1 MKIIF
6 LSLIIFTIIFSNTV
20 FGESDNESSAIINN
34 LTKTNNETELNE
46 SIPVIETHEPSIDQN
61 DQTNLKILNDIKDT
75 LIANQ
80 KQDEKAQLM
89 YTVAQVSGIFIAIL
103 GGFLTTKLLTI
114 STDKN
119 RLTSQIEEIKTKTDN
134 HNKII
139 EHYTEIKDNIGF
151 QWAEENINGF
161 VNELSN
167 SDTPIPDSLPK
178 LIELYKDE
186 EIEINDYELRV
197 LEVDYEAIIKR
208 LDESRKQSG
217 LLRALGSSSL
227 IINRQ
232 RSDRQINEY
241 KNANDKL
248 MHEQAE
254 LESLENLRKQHE
266 KDLSYITLP
275 HSFSRIILI
284 LFFSAVIG
292 VALPLGFIPI
302 IENFG
307 DFYTAFGIS
316 CFLISMLVTIIVI
329 GHEIEMELKIKKGSK
344 NPQPS
349 KP

>member
-1 MKIIF
+1 M
-6 LSLIIFTIIFSNTV
+6 
-20 FGESDNESSAIINN
+20 INN
-34 LTKTNNETELNE
+34 LTKTNNEIESNTSSPVLVSSQPSLN
-46 SIPVIETHEPSIDQN
+46 QN
-61 DQTNLKILNDIKDT
+61 DQTNLKILNEIKDT

-139 EHYTEIKDNIGF
+139 EHYTKIKDNIGF
-151 QWAEENINGF
+151 QWAEENINRF
-161 VNELSN
+161 VNELSK

-178 LIELYKDE
+178 LIELFKE
-186 EIEINDYELRV
+186 EQIEVNDYELKV
-197 LEVDYEAIIKR
+197 LELNYEDIIKR
-208 LDESRKQSG
+208 LDESRTQSG
-217 LLRALGSSSL
+217 LFRALGGMSM
-227 IINRQ
+227 IINPHN
-232 RSDRQINEY
+232 SDRQIDEY

-254 LESLENLRKQHE
+254 LESLENLRKQYE

-284 LFFSAVIG
+284 LFFSALIG
-292 VALPLGFIPI
+292 VALPLGFIPN

-344 NPQPS
+344 NPQSS
-349 KP
+349 KT